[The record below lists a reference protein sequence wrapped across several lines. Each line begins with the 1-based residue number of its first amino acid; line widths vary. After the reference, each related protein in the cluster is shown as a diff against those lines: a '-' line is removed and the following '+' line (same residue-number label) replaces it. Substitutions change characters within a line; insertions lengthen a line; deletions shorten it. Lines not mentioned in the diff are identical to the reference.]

1 MKILTTNK
9 FWLKNFLKNMA
20 YKLFVDSDVVIDFFT
35 DREPHANP
43 ASELFEL
50 NEQGSVKLFLS
61 AVSINN
67 IYYIVRRFLGQK
79 KTIEV
84 IETLTEMTEIIGT
97 TKTEIVQAL
106 KNDFSDYEDS
116 VQYSSALNVK
126 GLDAII
132 TRNIKDYR
140 NSSIAVMTPLNF
152 LKMKEKNDG

>member
-1 MKILTTNK
+1 ME
-9 FWLKNFLKNMA
+9 

-50 NEQGSVKLFLS
+50 NEQGNVRLYLS

-67 IYYIVRRFLGQK
+67 IYYIVRRFLGHK
-79 KTIEV
+79 KTLEV
-84 IETLTEMTEIIGT
+84 IETLTEMTEIVGT
-97 TKTEIVQAL
+97 TKKEIIQAL
-106 KNDFSDYEDS
+106 KNNFTDYEDS
-116 VQYSSALNVK
+116 VQYSSALTIK
-126 GLDAII
+126 DLDVII

-152 LKMKEKNDG
+152 LKMIEKNES

>member
-1 MKILTTNK
+1 ME
-9 FWLKNFLKNMA
+9 

-35 DREPHANP
+35 DREPYVNP

-50 NEQGSVKLFLS
+50 SEQGSVNLYLS

-67 IYYIVRRFLGQK
+67 IYYIVRKFLGHK
-79 KTIEV
+79 KALEV
-84 IETLTEMTEIIGT
+84 VETLTEMTEIIGT

-106 KNDFSDYEDS
+106 KNDFSDYEVS
-116 VQYSSALNVK
+116 VQYSSALTIK
-126 GLDAII
+126 DLDAII

-152 LKMKEKNDG
+152 LKMKEKNES